1 MMKTKQDNDVT
12 DRIDMFY
19 VKTKTKLL
27 GLIWPSAVYAKKIL
41 KCRDQLD

>member
-1 MMKTKQDNDVT
+1 MTKTKQDNDVT

-27 GLIWPSAVYAKKIL
+27 RLI
-41 KCRDQLD
+41 